1 MRVLTCMLFLVS
13 FAAFSQQNLYEK
25 EIATFRTI
33 RIDSLKHENG
43 YLNLSGLFWLK
54 EGENTIGSDPKNDF
68 NFPMEHSDSFLGKI
82 VLNKGMVTFKSNKA
96 NQVFLS
102 GQSVNEII
110 IYQDKRVL
118 VLEHKSLRW
127 FIIKRGEKYA
137 LRLRDLDGEYVRNF
151 KGITYFPLDVS
162 WRIIAKFV
170 PTQGK
175 KLHITDITG
184 RTYLEDSPGELHFTK
199 GGKKFILEAGGTMD
213 KFFIVF
219 GDLTNKKTT
228 YGGGRFLYAN
238 APDKEGNV
246 ILDFNKSLNPP
257 CEFTPFATCPLP
269 TKVNKMNVGVEAG
282 EKSSGFLVHK

>member
-1 MRVLTCMLFLVS
+1 MKLLTYFVFLVS
-13 FAAFSQQNLYEK
+13 FAAFSQKNLYEK
-25 EIATFRTI
+25 EMAAFRQI

-54 EGENTIGSDPKNDF
+54 EGENTIGADPKNDF
-68 NFPMEHSDSFLGKI
+68 NFPAEHSDSFLGKI
-82 VLNKGMVTFKSNKA
+82 VLNNGVVRFKSSQA
-96 NQVFLS
+96 NQVFS
-102 GQSVNEII
+102 AGQAVSEMII
-110 IYQDKRVL
+110 FQDKKVV

-151 KGITYFPLDVS
+151 KGITYFPLDPS

-170 PTQGK
+170 PTKGK
-175 KLHITDITG
+175 QLRITDITG
-184 RTYLEDSPGELHFTK
+184 RTFLEDSPGVLHFTK
-199 GGKKFILEAGGTMD
+199 GGKKFTLEAGGTMD
-213 KFFIVF
+213 EFFIVF
-219 GDLTNKKTT
+219 GDLTNKKST

-269 TKVNKMNVGVEAG
+269 TKENKMNVEVEAG
-282 EKSSGFLVHK
+282 EKSAGFSKH

>member
-1 MRVLTCMLFLVS
+1 MRLLTFFVFLVS

-25 EIATFRTI
+25 EMAAFRQI

-54 EGENTIGSDPKNDF
+54 EGENTIGADPKNDF
-68 NFPMEHSDSFLGKI
+68 NFPAEHSDSFLGKI
-82 VLNKGMVTFKSNKA
+82 VLNNGVVRFKSSQA
-96 NQVFLS
+96 NQVFSS
-102 GQSVNEII
+102 GQPVTDMII
-110 IYQDKRVL
+110 FQDKKVV

-151 KGITYFPLDVS
+151 KGITYFPLDPS

-175 KLHITDITG
+175 QLRITDITG
-184 RTYLEDSPGELHFTK
+184 RTFLEDSPGVLHFTK
-199 GGKKFILEAGGTMD
+199 GGKNFTLEAGGTMD
-213 KFFIVF
+213 EFFIVF
-219 GDLTNKKTT
+219 GDLTNKKST

-238 APDKEGNV
+238 APDKDGNV

-269 TKVNKMNVGVEAG
+269 TKENKMNVEVEAG
-282 EKSSGFLVHK
+282 EKSAGFSKH

>member
-1 MRVLTCMLFLVS
+1 MRLLTFFVFLVS

-25 EIATFRTI
+25 EMAAFRQI

-54 EGENTIGSDPKNDF
+54 EGENTIGADPKNDF
-68 NFPMEHSDSFLGKI
+68 NFPAEHSDSFLGKI
-82 VLNKGMVTFKSNKA
+82 VLNNGVVRFKSSQA
-96 NQVFLS
+96 NQVFSS
-102 GQSVNEII
+102 GQPVTDMII
-110 IYQDKRVL
+110 FQDKKVV

-151 KGITYFPLDVS
+151 KGITYFPLDPS

-175 KLHITDITG
+175 QLRITDITG
-184 RTYLEDSPGELHFTK
+184 RTFLEDSPGVLHFTK
-199 GGKKFILEAGGTMD
+199 GGKKFTLETGGTMD
-213 KFFIVF
+213 EFFIVF
-219 GDLTNKKTT
+219 GDLTNKKST

-238 APDKEGNV
+238 APDKDGNV

-269 TKVNKMNVGVEAG
+269 TKENKMNVEVEAG
-282 EKSSGFLVHK
+282 EKSAGFSKH

>member
-1 MRVLTCMLFLVS
+1 MRLITFFVFLVS
-13 FAAFSQQNLYEK
+13 FAAFSQKNLYEK
-25 EIATFRTI
+25 EITTFRQI

-54 EGENTIGSDPKNDF
+54 EGENTIGADPKNDF
-68 NFPMEHSDSFLGKI
+68 NFPAEHSDSFLGKI
-82 VLNKGMVTFKSNKA
+82 ILNNGVVRFKSSQA
-96 NQVFLS
+96 NQVFSS
-102 GQSVNEII
+102 GQAVSEMII
-110 IYQDKRVL
+110 FQDKKVV

-151 KGITYFPLDVS
+151 KGITYFPLDPS

-170 PTQGK
+170 PTKGK
-175 KLHITDITG
+175 QLRITDITG
-184 RTYLEDSPGELHFTK
+184 RTFLEDSPGVLHFTK
-199 GGKKFILEAGGTMD
+199 GGKKFTLETGGTMD
-213 KFFIVF
+213 EFFIVF
-219 GDLTNKKTT
+219 GDLTNKKST

-238 APDKEGNV
+238 APDKDGNV

-269 TKVNKMNVGVEAG
+269 TQENKMNVEVEAG
-282 EKSSGFLVHK
+282 EKSTGFSKH

>member
-1 MRVLTCMLFLVS
+1 MKLLTYFVFLVS
-13 FAAFSQQNLYEK
+13 FAAFSQKNLYEK
-25 EIATFRTI
+25 EMAAFRQI

-54 EGENTIGSDPKNDF
+54 EGENTIGADPKNDF
-68 NFPMEHSDSFLGKI
+68 NFPAEHSDSFLGKI
-82 VLNKGMVTFKSNKA
+82 VLNNGVVRFKSSQA
-96 NQVFLS
+96 NQVFS
-102 GQSVNEII
+102 AGQAVSEMII
-110 IYQDKRVL
+110 FQDKKVV

-151 KGITYFPLDVS
+151 KGITYFPLDPS

-170 PTQGK
+170 PTKGK
-175 KLHITDITG
+175 QLRITDITG
-184 RTYLEDSPGELHFTK
+184 RTFLEDSPGVLHFTK
-199 GGKKFILEAGGTMD
+199 GGKKFTLEAGGTMD
-213 KFFIVF
+213 EFFIVF
-219 GDLTNKKTT
+219 GDLTNKKST

-238 APDKEGNV
+238 APDKDGNV

-269 TKVNKMNVGVEAG
+269 TKENKMNVEVEAG
-282 EKSSGFLVHK
+282 EKSAGFSKH